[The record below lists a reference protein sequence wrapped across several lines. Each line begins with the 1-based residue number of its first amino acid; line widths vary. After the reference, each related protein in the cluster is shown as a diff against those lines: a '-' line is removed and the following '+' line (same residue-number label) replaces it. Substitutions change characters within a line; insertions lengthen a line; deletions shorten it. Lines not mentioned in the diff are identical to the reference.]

1 MKVGAG
7 ETSGVGRGHCRVR
20 GVGGRRRI
28 LKLRLLAEAGCEA
41 EVEDLEVKEQGDK
54 GQEVKEDSGELARDD
69 SIQDQGD
76 QDHQSTIMTT
86 TIMTQHMKKT
96 TTATTMTTTWV
107 QKSRRQRL
115 RATPSCQQYKGGLHQ
130 SCRILAARTTGV
142 SSRYNLI
149 RK

>member
-1 MKVGAG
+1 VRAG

-20 GVGGRRRI
+20 RVGGRKII
-28 LKLRLLAEAGCEA
+28 LKVRLLAEAGCEA

-86 TIMTQHMKKT
+86 TIMTQNMKKT
-96 TTATTMTTTWV
+96 TTAMTMTTTWV
-107 QKSRRQRL
+107 RKSRRQR
-115 RATPSCQQYKGGLHQ
+115 
-130 SCRILAARTTGV
+130 
-142 SSRYNLI
+142 
-149 RK
+149 